1 MGKAEDIARGYRL
14 PDGKLKPTDVLVDFS
29 TASLTSS
36 LTQRSLSEIAAAP
49 PVHVGPGDK
58 IVLRLAGLY
67 KWHADYV
74 REHSRWPTYTEFAEA
89 CDKQALTKAYGGWSL
104 SDTLWHSARRSNG
117 PSLVWARGGYKL
129 DGWGQ
134 VTSKAASTLQRFDA
148 MSHPDAPLTRF
159 RAETARLPQNTEA
172 ERLVVKRIGQDIFR
186 DAQMDYWGGRCPLT
200 GIAEPELLRASHI
213 VPWAECRDEQR
224 LDVNNGL
231 LLSALWDAAFD
242 KGLVSFTDNGVPLLS
257 PRLTQIART
266 TLGADGTPQITG
278 LCPQHRANLALH
290 RARHGF
296 SR

>member
-1 MGKAEDIARGYRL
+1 MGKAAKCDKL
-14 PDGKLKPTDVLVDFS
+14 PAGTLESTDVLVGFR

-36 LTQRSLSEIAAAP
+36 LTRTHSLGELAAAP
-49 PVHVGPGDK
+49 PIHVGHRDK

-67 KWHADYV
+67 EWHEDYV
-74 REHSRWPTYTEFAEA
+74 REHNRWPTFAIFA
-89 CDKQALTKAYGGWSL
+89 KSWGSQALTNTYGGWSL
-104 SDTLWHSARRSNG
+104 HDTLCHSAHRKNG
-117 PSLVWARGGYKL
+117 PSLLWARDGYLL

-134 VTSKAASTLQRFDA
+134 VMSKAAPTLQR
-148 MSHPDAPLTRF
+148 SHPDALLTRF
-159 RAETARLPQNTEA
+159 RAETARLPQITEA
-172 ERLVVKRIGQDIFR
+172 ERLVVQRIGQDIFR
-186 DAQMDYWGGRCPLT
+186 DALMDYWGGRCPLT

-257 PRLTQIART
+257 PRLTQISSTVLA
-266 TLGADGTPQITG
+266 ADGTPQITG